1 MWTKSDSIDS
11 IRFSKKDR
19 EDLLHEG
26 WNELNLDN
34 YGVYHIQDNRND
46 VDLAFSL
53 VRQDNDLSIRVEG
66 DNMSVDGN
74 INTLSLL
81 MYILPKHNQTTI
93 QIDCP
98 IQSYSGIVISII
110 LILIFRKQIQIA
122 FLSKLK
128 QKRIKKGN
136 IDLLSEMIFKHIIQ
150 NTHIPVVSHSHSLH
164 QRSIQIQPSK
174 TVYSLKQRIFK

>member
-11 IRFSKKDR
+11 LRFSKKDR
-19 EDLLHEG
+19 EDLLREG
-26 WNELNLDN
+26 WNELNVDN

-98 IQSYSGIVISII
+98 IQSYSGIVIAII
-110 LILIFRKQIQIA
+110 VILIFRKYN
-122 FLSKLK
+122 LK
-128 QKRIKKGN
+128 NDWIK
-136 IDLLSEMIFKHIIQ
+136 
-150 NTHIPVVSHSHSLH
+150 
-164 QRSIQIQPSK
+164 
-174 TVYSLKQRIFK
+174 

>member
-11 IRFSKKDR
+11 LRFSKKDR
-19 EDLLHEG
+19 EDLLREG
-26 WNELNLDN
+26 WNELNVDN

-98 IQSYSGIVISII
+98 IQSYSGIVIAII
-110 LILIFRKQIQIA
+110 VILIFRKQIQIA

-136 IDLLSEMIFKHIIQ
+136 IDLL
-150 NTHIPVVSHSHSLH
+150 
-164 QRSIQIQPSK
+164 
-174 TVYSLKQRIFK
+174 

>member
-11 IRFSKKDR
+11 TRFSKKDR

-136 IDLLSEMIFKHIIQ
+136 IDLL
-150 NTHIPVVSHSHSLH
+150 
-164 QRSIQIQPSK
+164 
-174 TVYSLKQRIFK
+174 